1 MRVSNFPGSG
11 SPSALSSHHSLLSNQ
26 VCQQPIHQHIS
37 WLSWHQMSSI
47 SIQPEFEFVCFHQA
61 SLNTGSLSSLLSS
74 PDPRLTSLTTPVP
87 DSQSNPLEGG
97 MMVEEPYHTEA
108 YNTPGLLHEQAPRHF
123 GLGLAYRTS
132 LPNLQPASSNIADH
146 HLYPKKFDTM
156 KVLLPPC
163 RPTSDSLNKSK

>member
-1 MRVSNFPGSG
+1 MF
-11 SPSALSSHHSLLSNQ
+11 LL
-26 VCQQPIHQHIS
+26 
-37 WLSWHQMSSI
+37 
-47 SIQPEFEFVCFHQA
+47 HQA

-108 YNTPGLLHEQAPRHF
+108 YNTPGLLQHESNNAPRHF

-156 KVLLPPC
+156 KVLL
-163 RPTSDSLNKSK
+163 D

>member
-1 MRVSNFPGSG
+1 M
-11 SPSALSSHHSLLSNQ
+11 
-26 VCQQPIHQHIS
+26 
-37 WLSWHQMSSI
+37 
-47 SIQPEFEFVCFHQA
+47 
-61 SLNTGSLSSLLSS
+61 
-74 PDPRLTSLTTPVP
+74 PDA
-87 DSQSNPLEGG
+87 QSNPLEGG